1 MNFGIKLSIS
11 WFMEI
16 SHFLQDIKKVQFVA
30 RVACPDLTVFI
41 PDKNKL
47 LE

>member
-1 MNFGIKLSIS
+1 MNFGVKFSIS
-11 WFMEI
+11 WFMKI
-16 SHFLQDIKKVQFVA
+16 LDFLQDIKKLQFVA

>member
-1 MNFGIKLSIS
+1 MNFGVKFSIS
-11 WFMEI
+11 WVMEI
-16 SHFLQDIKKVQFVA
+16 LHFLQDIKKLQFVA
-30 RVACPDLTVFI
+30 RVACSDLTVFI